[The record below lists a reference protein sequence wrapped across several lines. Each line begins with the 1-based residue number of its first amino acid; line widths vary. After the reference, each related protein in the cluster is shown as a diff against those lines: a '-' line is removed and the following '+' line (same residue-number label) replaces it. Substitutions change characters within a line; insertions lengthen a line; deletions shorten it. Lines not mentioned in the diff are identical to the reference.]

1 MPDRKGGG
9 DGGDIS
15 NYSTIRGKHLFKNTV
30 GQIWQNFTLHLNATI
45 VPSPTSNPPITLSQ
59 LWCRVL
65 CASDECSHHFHL
77 FWPQT
82 LQHTFI
88 KLQNEVCNE
97 KLLKINK
104 IHLSKYSVIFL
115 VENSCVGCAVVKG
128 VEIFEVLTLQKLDD
142 HQH

>member
-45 VPSPTSNPPITLSQ
+45 VPFPLRPPTPQSPSPNCGAGSFVPLMNVPTTSIYSDPKRSNTL
-59 LWCRVL
+59 
-65 CASDECSHHFHL
+65 
-77 FWPQT
+77 
-82 LQHTFI
+82 FI

-97 KLLKINK
+97 KLLKNK
-104 IHLSKYSVIFL
+104 IHFSKYSLIFL

-128 VEIFEVLTLQKLDD
+128 VKIFEV
-142 HQH
+142 